1 VNEGRIN
8 VDAAYAPAYEGSD
21 FASIIVLL
29 LIVFACLVSTVRPYS
44 QKLLF
49 TISYVDTVMISA
61 LAVTFDSTVLD
72 ILENSPMHTSTYK
85 FTSRLIRVITALVP
99 LIYITL
105 IILKRLLWRRNS
117 YFHKLITYCLRRR
130 STKDVEEPLPDR
142 LVRPS
147 AYYGSIIRVT
157 AARTGTPHIHNSCCI
172 EESSLENK
180 FILHRLITSC
190 PLEVEVQRI
199 FTRPIATPLYP
210 VWVLLSLK
218 LGRG

>member
-1 VNEGRIN
+1 MKGECRKN
-8 VDAAYAPAYEGSD
+8 VDAVYAPAYGGSD

-49 TISYVDTVMISA
+49 SINYVDTVMISA
-61 LAVTFDSTVLD
+61 LAVVFDSTVLD

-85 FTSRLIRVITALVP
+85 FTS
-99 LIYITL
+99 Y
-105 IILKRLLWRRNS
+105 
-117 YFHKLITYCLRRR
+117 
-130 STKDVEEPLPDR
+130 
-142 LVRPS
+142 
-147 AYYGSIIRVT
+147 IIRVT